1 MAFWKTARISGM
13 INEMNKPQIA
23 INGFGRIGR
32 AFFRAAWKNPAFDII
47 ALNDLGDPENLAY
60 LLRYD
65 TVYGRSDF
73 PVLVKKTGP
82 KIIFSI
88 EGKEVEVLQEK
99 DPKNLPWRDFGV
111 DVVVES
117 TGAFRRPSDARAHI
131 DAGAKRVV
139 VTAPFKD
146 DGTDTDAG
154 IVLIG
159 VNEDH
164 FSRYKITSNASCTT
178 NAASPLIAILNETI
192 GVEKAMLNT
201 IHGYT
206 SSQAIVDGPSAKD
219 FRRGRAAAANIIPTT
234 TGASEAVAKA
244 LPALEGNFKGVALR
258 VPVLAGSLVD
268 ITFVAKRN
276 TTAEEI
282 NGILKKAAKEPRW
295 EKVFSVTEDPIVSS
309 DIIGSPHASI
319 ADLSFTSVVGG
330 NLVKVLAWYDN
341 EMGYAHS
348 LIEHVRKAGSQL
360 T

>member
-1 MAFWKTARISGM
+1 MRKLHV
-13 INEMNKPQIA
+13 A

-32 AFFRAAWKNPAFDII
+32 AFFRAAWKNPSFDIV
-47 ALNDLGDPENLAY
+47 AVNDLGDPENLAY

-65 TVYGRSDF
+65 TVYGRSAF
-73 PVLVKKTGP
+73 PVAVKRIGKKT
-82 KIIFSI
+82 IFSI
-88 EGKEVEVLQEK
+88 EGREVEVLQEK
-99 DPKNLPWRDFGV
+99 DPGNLPWRDFDIDVAVEATGV
-111 DVVVES
+111 
-117 TGAFRRPSDARAHI
+117 FRKPSDVRAHI

-146 DGTDTDAG
+146 DGTDGEAG
-154 IVLIG
+154 VVLVG
-159 VNEDH
+159 VNEEK
-164 FSRYKITSNASCTT
+164 FAEFQITSNASCTT

-234 TGASEAVAKA
+234 TGASEAVTKA
-244 LPALEGNFKGVALR
+244 LPALEGNFKGVAIR
-258 VPVLAGSLVD
+258 VPVVAGSLVD

-282 NGILKKAAKEPRW
+282 NGILKKAATEPRW

-348 LIEHVRKAGSQL
+348 LIEHVRKAGENI
-360 T
+360 